1 MDRQT
6 VALLILAAIAV
17 YLVMNQ
23 KKGGYAM
30 MGQTSTAGNKM
41 YMDGYPL
48 DQTSEQSYPGLPD
61 LSSSMIPREVS
72 TDEKFGDF
80 SPDSVLSGQNFLDP
94 RQQIGYPETIGGNL
108 RNANRQERSEPPNP
122 RVFPSPWN
130 MSTIP
135 PDLMRPAFEIGS
147 GTF

>member
-23 KKGGYAM
+23 KKSGYSMSA
-30 MGQTSTAGNKM
+30 GTSQAGNRS
-41 YMDGYPL
+41 YVEGFPL
-48 DQTSEQSYPGLPD
+48 DQMNEQSYPGLSD
-61 LSSSMIPREVS
+61 LPSSMIPREVS
-72 TDEKFGDF
+72 TDEKFGGF
-80 SPDSVLSGQNFLDP
+80 SPDDVLAGQNFLDP